1 MTLKNPSVGE
11 YYTPAY
17 QMSGIPFV
25 TSSIVNL
32 GQIKEVVFSHI
43 SKFVTIKN
51 HSISANTLALSFTS
65 NGLATSKSNYFI
77 LSGSESITTEVKT
90 DRIFIS
96 GSTGASVSFSVLAG
110 LTVIPSAAMLPVTG
124 SNGYSGVG

>member
-1 MTLKNPSVGE
+1 MALKNPSVGE

-51 HSISANTLALSFTS
+51 HSTSANTLALSFTS
-65 NGLATSKSNYFI
+65 NGLTTSNSNYYI

-96 GSTGASVSFSVLAG
+96 GSAGASVSFSVLAG